1 MTRICSLGV
10 TKLIDWD
17 VNASIYVS
25 LALLK
30 VNKQVINE
38 KYLYSY
44 TKSRKFIKNL
54 ETRSLVNATP
64 QKINMAEIGGVPIL
78 IPPVEEQ
85 TAIAEIL
92 SDMDA
97 EIDMLAAK
105 LSKSRQVKQG
115 MMSQLLTGKVRLV

>member
-1 MTRICSLGV
+1 MEDTLLNKDANQQHALG
-10 TKLIDWD
+10 
-17 VNASIYVS
+17 NSMYC
-25 LALLK
+25 
-30 VNKQVINE
+30 
-38 KYLYSY
+38 
-44 TKSRKFIKNL
+44 
-54 ETRSLVNATP
+54 
-64 QKINMAEIGGVPIL
+64 
-78 IPPVEEQ
+78 